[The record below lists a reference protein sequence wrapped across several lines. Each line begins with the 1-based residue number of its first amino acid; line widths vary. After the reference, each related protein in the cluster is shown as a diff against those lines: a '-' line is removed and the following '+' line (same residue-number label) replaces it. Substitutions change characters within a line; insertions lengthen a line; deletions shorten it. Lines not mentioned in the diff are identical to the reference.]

1 MSKEEIKNEIFDVDF
16 VEEKKE
22 IDLKPKFLRENLD
35 DLPPIVVQCLALEVS
50 KLVLQ
55 KYKTEYGSYLLRKGK
70 CKCVEKIKE
79 NNDRFFL
86 ILELNNENE
95 KELRK
100 IQKDEKSGL
109 WSICER
115 DIKIYY
121 RDMDFNMAL
130 SAIIG
135 DKDGSVVSVSS
146 FEAVGHIAHLN
157 LPQKTFGSI
166 KHKIGQAIIDKNPSI
181 KTVINKCG
189 VVASE
194 FRTMDFEVLAG
205 KEDFHV
211 TLQENSIKFEF
222 DFREVYWSSRLAQER
237 LNLSSSLPES
247 SILLDVTAGAGGFGL
262 YACRMRNCTSYMNDL
277 NPATEKI
284 MKNNVKINKLPEEK
298 FHIFNLDG
306 NDFLRQIVPTVAAD
320 IFQKKKRKK
329 INSSFEALVV
339 NAAINLPH
347 HSFEFISRQ
356 EKWAFRHSFQIH
368 YF

>member
-284 MKNNVKINKLPEEK
+284 MKNNVKINKMEM
-298 FHIFNLDG
+298 
-306 NDFLRQIVPTVAAD
+306 T
-320 IFQKKKRKK
+320 
-329 INSSFEALVV
+329 SFV
-339 NAAINLPH
+339 
-347 HSFEFISRQ
+347 
-356 EKWAFRHSFQIH
+356 K
-368 YF
+368 